1 MGLLQETAY
10 QYYESKQT
18 FVATQG
24 QTDFTLTLS
33 PLPESTE
40 RFNVTLNDVEITS
53 GLTYDADTG
62 VITIAATNLNDVVTV
77 ILKDTGLGK
86 YRFTSLLD
94 IVNNYMIGYVGD
106 GKIMNSVKRSDVLF
120 HAKRGIQEFAYDVT
134 RVEKIQEIEVGPSLS
149 IPMPQDYV
157 NYVKISFVDDAG
169 IERLIMPTRLSSKA
183 TEPILQD
190 EDYKYLYD
198 QNDELLLGSSVIE
211 DRFKNFDITKI
222 SGSANDTEVNYN
234 ADNSLDRLMVYGGR
248 YGLNPETT
256 TENGVFIIDEANG
269 KISFSSNIADKIITL
284 RYISDG
290 LGTDDEMKVHKFA
303 EEAMYKHISYGIANA
318 KANMPEYIVNR
329 FRKERRAAIRNA
341 KIRLANLK
349 MEELTQVMKGKAKI
363 IK

>member
-18 FVATQG
+18 FIATQG
-24 QTDFTLTLS
+24 QTDFTVTLD

-53 GLTYDADTG
+53 GLTYNANTG

-77 ILKDTGLGK
+77 ILKDSGLGK
-86 YRFTSLLD
+86 YRFTTLAD
-94 IVNNYMIGYVGD
+94 IVSNYMVAYVGD
-106 GKIMNSVKRSDVLF
+106 GKLINSVNKTDVLF
-120 HAKRGIQEFAYDVT
+120 HAKRGIQEFAFDIA

-183 TEPILQD
+183 SEPILQD

-269 KISFSSNIADKIITL
+269 KISFSSNVADKIITL

-303 EEAMYKHISYGIANA
+303 EEALYKHISLGIASA
-318 KANMPEYIVNR
+318 KANMPEYIINR
-329 FRKERRAAIRNA
+329 FKKERRAAMRNA
-341 KIRLANLK
+341 KIRLYNLK